1 MHPLSHTA
9 HQHHGPLVTISS
21 TPSPSSPMPTSA
33 SMPATHLLPPP
44 LRISPSAQHLHTPSS
59 SPSPPPPVPSPAADR
74 RRLCVASLA
83 AAFPHTPPPPSPLSL
98 KRPMWRCY
106 AWLGPSQ
113 SSSLPPVPPPKF
125 IFFVTQS
132 SIRASRSNSLEASLA
147 ELQSNINQMGRQ
159 MGLKLLA
166 LHLKSHTLV
175 TPIWSYS
182 KERSSSINDGYDNIY
197 RLQRSHVLQLRSQ
210 CKESDA
216 PAGVH
221 SFSASPL
228 AST

>member
-1 MHPLSHTA
+1 MCCFL
-9 HQHHGPLVTISS
+9 GGGV
-21 TPSPSSPMPTSA
+21 SA
-33 SMPATHLLPPP
+33 Y
-44 LRISPSAQHLHTPSS
+44 SS
-59 SPSPPPPVPSPAADR
+59 SSFPTVTEAPHVEV
-74 RRLCVASLA
+74 LCLA
-83 AAFPHTPPPPSPLSL
+83 
-98 KRPMWRCY
+98 
-106 AWLGPSQ
+106 
-113 SSSLPPVPPPKF
+113 
-125 IFFVTQS
+125 
-132 SIRASRSNSLEASLA
+132 RSNSLEASLA